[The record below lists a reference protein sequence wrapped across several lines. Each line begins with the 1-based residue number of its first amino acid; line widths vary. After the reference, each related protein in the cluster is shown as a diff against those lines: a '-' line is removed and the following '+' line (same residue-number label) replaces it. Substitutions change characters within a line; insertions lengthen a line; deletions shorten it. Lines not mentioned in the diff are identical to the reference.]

1 MRFSVTS
8 IAAAAA
14 AALALPG
21 CGDGGGP
28 GKAKTSST
36 PLTTTAAAGA
46 PAKYPA
52 NVETNFMTNC
62 ERTSKGNTKG
72 CRCIL
77 DELERT
83 FTLAEF
89 TKEDKSV
96 GQGNAPS
103 KRFTDAVATCR

>member
-1 MRFSVTS
+1 MRLLVTS

-14 AALALPG
+14 LALAG
-21 CGDGGGP
+21 CGDSGG

-36 PLTTTAAAGA
+36 PLTETSSATT
-46 PAKYPA
+46 YPA
-52 NVETNFMTNC
+52 QIESNFMTNC
-62 ERTSKGNTKG
+62 ERTSQGNTNG

-77 DELERT
+77 DELERR

-89 TKEDKSV
+89 TKEDQAV
-96 GQGNAPS
+96 GKGKAPS

>member
-1 MRFSVTS
+1 MRLPVTS

-14 AALALPG
+14 LALAG
-21 CGDGGGP
+21 CGDSGGG

-36 PLTTTAAAGA
+36 TSSTPLTKTS
-46 PAKYPA
+46 AKYPA
-52 NVETNFMTNC
+52 QVETNFMTNC
-62 ERTSKGNTKG
+62 ERTSQGNTKG

-89 TKEDKSV
+89 TKEDQAVSK
-96 GQGNAPS
+96 GNPPS
-103 KRFTDAVATCR
+103 KRFTDAVDTCR